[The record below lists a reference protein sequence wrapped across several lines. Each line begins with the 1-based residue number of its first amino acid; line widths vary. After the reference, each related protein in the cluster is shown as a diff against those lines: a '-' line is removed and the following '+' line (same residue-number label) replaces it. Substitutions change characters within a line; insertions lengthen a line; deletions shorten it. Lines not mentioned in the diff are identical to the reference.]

1 MIDVYLYN
9 FLKRYNSTAAPSTDG
24 QTPVQCKLKTPCS
37 ILKPVLELSIN
48 PSNITGMATTANY
61 VYIPDFNRYYFVVN
75 TVMNGR
81 LLDLYLDVD
90 VLGSYKTVIGNST
103 QYVLR
108 SASSYNGT
116 IKDTKYP
123 VRAVNPDRTSNSGVY
138 GTQVPNP
145 FQPPSN
151 SFGVF
156 VVGVV
161 AKGGTFGTVNYYAMS
176 QLVFIAFM
184 LQLFNL
190 TTQWADGGTD
200 LADGLKKAITDPMQ
214 YVTSVMWYPY
224 VVGDFVSRGFASA
237 TTSITVGYDTISLS
251 ASAYSFDTVLNIQF
265 TNLVG
270 LTIPAHPQASSRGSY
285 MNFEPFSRY
294 YLSFY
299 PFCSLCEL
307 DSTQVGGKGTIYV
320 LYTVDLRSGKG
331 ICNVCT
337 EFNGTTYA
345 DWSPRSPL
353 RVFEAQIG
361 VPLPVGAIHTELQN
375 LSQYLTNT
383 AIATANEFGGFEQA
397 STKITNT
404 LSNKIMG
411 GIAKLFGSE
420 DLQNMVNDIDASAD
434 TIHMGDLSKIAS
446 NAASMKST
454 CEMIGSQ
461 GTISTYSRMPLAA
474 WGNFYSAAND
484 APTLFGRP
492 LCQSVQLSTLSG
504 FIQCDNPKLALSSG
518 MTITEQA
525 DIERFMATGFFR
537 E

>member
-1 MIDVYLYN
+1 MIDVYLFN
-9 FLKRYNSTAAPSTDG
+9 LAKKNNSTAIPSITG
-24 QTPVQCKLKTPCS
+24 QTPTQCKLKTPCS
-37 ILKPVLELSIN
+37 VLKPVLEFSVQ
-48 PSNITGMATTANY
+48 PANILNLATTCNY
-61 VYIPDFNRYYFVVN
+61 VYIPSFNRYYFVVN
-75 TVMNGR
+75 SVMNGR
-81 LLDLYLDVD
+81 LLVLYLNVD
-90 VLGSYKTVIGNST
+90 VLASYRTTIFNST

-108 SASSYNGT
+108 AASNWNGT

-123 VRAVNPDRTSNSGVY
+123 VKAVTPDRTSNSGVY
-138 GTQVPNP
+138 GSQVPNP

-190 TTQWADGGTD
+190 PTQWGDGGAD

-214 YVTSVMWYPY
+214 YISSVMWYPY
-224 VVGDFVSRGFASA
+224 TVGDFYNRGFASA

-251 ASAYSFDTVLNIQF
+251 ATAYSFNTILNIEF

-270 LTIPAHPQASSRGSY
+270 LSIPDHPQASSRGSY

-299 PFCSLCEL
+299 PFCSMCEL
-307 DSTQVGGKGTIYV
+307 DSTEVGGKGTIYV
-320 LYTVDLRSGKG
+320 LYSVDLRSGKG

-337 EFNGTTYA
+337 EFNGSTYA
-345 DWSPRSPL
+345 DWTPRSPL

-361 VPLPVGAIHTELQN
+361 VPLPVGVIHTELQN
-375 LSQYLTNT
+375 LSQYMTNT
-383 AIATANEFGGFEQA
+383 AISALNEFGGFEQTQ
-397 STKITNT
+397 TKVVNT

-420 DLQNMVNDIDASAD
+420 ELQNMVNDIDTSTD
-434 TIHMGDLSKIAS
+434 TIQLGDLSKIAS
-446 NAASMKST
+446 NAAAMKSKN
-454 CEMIGSQ
+454 EMIGSQ

-474 WGNFYSAAND
+474 WGNFYQAADDNS
-484 APTLFGRP
+484 TLFGRP
-492 LCQSVQLSTLSG
+492 LCSSVQLSTLSG
-504 FIQCDNPKLALSSG
+504 FIQCDTPKITASSG
-518 MTITEQA
+518 MTITEQTE
-525 DIERFMATGFFR
+525 IERYLATGFFK